1 MCLSADGSF
10 QFFYL
15 YLHFQDRCF
24 KMKKFSLLLVCLVW
38 MALPAEA
45 VLREK
50 NLEEALVVLRGE
62 LNQAMKKQEQN
73 MERYQQYNQT
83 QKRALRSTM
92 ERCGE
97 VSLMLYSQN
106 QDYVFDLTYAC
117 NAATELYRNYMA
129 DNQKPYD
136 VINQRL
142 NNEVKRYEG
151 LIMSLKYLPP
161 ALVEGKGK
169 RKFRTAD
176 TLSVKAQADRAACIE
191 CATRLRDN
199 VLKMQRLITADS
211 TKFERTSSILHNL
224 DAYAKK
230 RYDDIQNSIFLNNGS
245 HYFAILADAPKHYN
259 RAMLDV
265 SNKYNLGQEQR
276 FAHSQWRGPVIVG
289 FVGVVLFYLTFSL
302 ALGFL
307 AVKLLYHLMNK
318 RKWIVNAP
326 ADVRTARIAK
336 LKRIK
341 PAFMVAFAA
350 LIFVVSIL
358 AMRGYLHNN
367 FFIMA
372 TRLLVDYAVLLGAI
386 SFSLLLRLRYNQMSH
401 GFRVY
406 LPMLVLGLIIIL
418 FRIVFIPNSV
428 VNLVFPPIVLVFLI
442 WQWRAMRSHTGK
454 LRTGEIITGEQD
466 ASSSDDESSSDESDD
481 DDGLDMEEN
490 DAKERRKE
498 RAMAKQIENL
508 VASDTI
514 VAKGLASLLK
524 ARNPKPKDIDIADPL
539 SDQDQLPSTDRI
551 YAWLSFVVICVAT
564 LLTWSGRT
572 LMSVE
577 VVIWWLFQLT
587 AIQALLSIFRV
598 LDIYE
603 KTRLYDR
610 LRDGGTKISEIAKGL
625 RNGDYI
631 NRTWFFDFVHMA
643 LVPITGAYTLLFSIW
658 LAAGVFNLAET
669 CRDIFVYNFIDIPN
683 IIQLS
688 IFKLVV
694 LTAAFF
700 FFRYLNYLFK
710 ALFRFYSYRRQR
722 QKTGKDKVRTNE
734 INLTLGYNVIGI
746 AVWGIFVILAFILLK
761 IPKSGISL
769 VTAGLATGIGFA
781 MKDLLNNFFYGISLM
796 AGRLRVGDWI
806 ECDGVQGKVESITYQ
821 SVQVITTD
829 NCVMS
834 FLNATLF
841 ANNFRNLTRNNS
853 YELIKVPVGVA
864 YGVNVEQVRQILR
877 EAVLNLQFTDKYG
890 RNVMDMNNGH
900 DVLVMF
906 DSFGDSSV
914 NLNVA
919 IWVLVVEK
927 VKFIAKVKEVVYQTL
942 QDHNIEIPFP
952 QQDIHIKQFPHPT
965 K

>member
-1 MCLSADGSF
+1 
-10 QFFYL
+10 
-15 YLHFQDRCF
+15 
-24 KMKKFSLLLVCLVW
+24 MKKIFLLLVCLASW
-38 MALPAEA
+38 ALPAEA

-62 LNQAMKKQEQN
+62 LDQSIKKQEQN
-73 MERYQQYNQT
+73 MARYKQYNET

-129 DNQKPYD
+129 ENQKPYD
-136 VINQRL
+136 AINLRL
-142 NNEVKRYEG
+142 SNEVKRYDG

-161 ALVEGKGK
+161 ALVEAKGK

-176 TLSVKAQADRAACIE
+176 TLSVKAQADRAACIAS
-191 CATRLRDN
+191 ATRLRDN

-211 TKFERTSSILHNL
+211 TKFERVSGILYNL

-230 RYDDIQNSIFLNNGS
+230 RYDDIQSSIFLNNGS
-245 HYFAILADAPKHYN
+245 NYFSILASAGKNYN

-276 FAHSQWRGPVIVG
+276 FAHSQWRAPVIMG
-289 FVGVVLFYLTFSL
+289 FVGVVVFYLLLSL

-307 AVKLLYHLMNK
+307 AVKLLYHFMNK
-318 RKWIVNAP
+318 RKWIVNASNE
-326 ADVRTARIAK
+326 VRAARLAK

-341 PAFMVAFAA
+341 PAFMIAFAA
-350 LIFVVSIL
+350 LIFAASIL
-358 AMRGYLHNN
+358 IMRGYLHNN

-386 SFSLLLRLRYNQMSH
+386 SFSLLLRLRYNQMNH
-401 GFRVY
+401 GFRIY
-406 LPMLVLGLIIIL
+406 MPMLVLGLIIIL

-428 VNLVFPPIVLVFLI
+428 VNLVFPPIVLFFLI
-442 WQWRAMRSHTGK
+442 WQWRAVRRHTGK
-454 LRTGEIITGEQD
+454 LRSSEIISGEEE
-466 ASSSDDESSSDESDD
+466 SVPNEESDDDDDD

-498 RAMAKQIENL
+498 RVMAKQIENL

-514 VAKGLASLLK
+514 VAKGLASVMK
-524 ARNPKPKDIDIADPL
+524 VRNHKPKDVDLSDPL

-551 YAWLSFVVICVAT
+551 YAWLSFAVILVAT

-587 AIQALLSIFRV
+587 AIQALLAIFRV

-610 LRDGGTKISEIAKGL
+610 LRDGGTKINEIAKGL

-643 LVPITGAYTLLFSIW
+643 FVPITGAYTLLFSIW

-669 CRDIFVYNFIDIPN
+669 CRDIFVYNFIDIPD
-683 IIQLS
+683 IVQLS
-688 IFKLVV
+688 VFKLVV
-694 LTAAFF
+694 LAGAFF
-700 FFRYLNYLFK
+700 LFRYLNYLFK

-746 AVWGIFVILAFILLK
+746 MVWGIFVILAFILLK

-834 FLNATLF
+834 FLNSTLF

-877 EAVLNLQFTDKYG
+877 EAVLDLQFTDKYG

-927 VKFIAKVKEVVYQTL
+927 VRFVAKVKEVVYQTL
-942 QDHNIEIPFP
+942 QSHGIEIPFP
-952 QQDIHIKQFPHPT
+952 QQDVYIKHLPQT
-965 K
+965 SK